1 MRKLYTFAMYLGL
14 PLILIHFALRGL
26 RDRAYLQ
33 RWGERFGFGR
43 APAESGGILVHA
55 ASVGEVNAAAPLLQA
70 LATGHPDLPLAVTT
84 FTPTGAERAA
94 SLLADRAFLA
104 CAPLDLPG
112 AVNRLLE
119 RLQPRLLVVMETEIW
134 PNLYAAA
141 AARGIPILMANARMS
156 ERSLRL
162 YRRWPGL
169 VAATLKHV
177 SHAAVQGP
185 SDAERY
191 AACGL
196 DPAHIEISGNLKF
209 DVSAPPSLLEQ
220 GEALRARWGA
230 QRPVLL
236 AGSTHDEDDRTVI
249 AAFTHI
255 LETHPEAL
263 LIIVPRHPERFVQ
276 AAQLAR
282 NAGLR
287 VELHSDND
295 ACGPA
300 AQCFVI
306 DAMGE
311 LMRYYAC
318 CDVAFV
324 GGTFADIGGHNVLE
338 PAVLG
343 KPVIVGP
350 HTRHFE
356 DIVGYLLTHGAAL
369 RAADGGELV
378 AQVARLMGDGELR
391 DRMGQAALAAVAA
404 GRGAVERNAAAAS
417 KLLRGKIGRNTRP

>member
-1 MRKLYTFAMYLGL
+1 MRKLYTLAMYLGL
-14 PLILIHFALRGL
+14 PLILLHFVLRGL
-26 RDRAYLQ
+26 RDRAYLR

-43 APAESGGILVHA
+43 VPAKTGGILVHA
-55 ASVGEVNAAAPLLQA
+55 ASVGEVNAAAPLIEA
-70 LATGHPDLPLAVTT
+70 LGASHPELPLAVTT

-104 CAPLDLPG
+104 HAPLDLPG
-112 AVNRLLE
+112 AVNRLFE
-119 RLQPRLLVVMETEIW
+119 RMQPRLLIVMETEIW
-134 PNLYAAA
+134 PNLYATAT
-141 AARGIPILMANARMS
+141 ARGTPILMANARMS
-156 ERSLRL
+156 ERSFRR

-169 VAATLKHV
+169 IAATLDRV
-177 SHAAVQGP
+177 SHAAVQG
-185 SDAERY
+185 SGDAERF

-196 DPAHIEISGNLKF
+196 DPARIEIAGNLKF

-220 GEALRARWGA
+220 GEALRGRWGS

-236 AGSTHDEDDRTVI
+236 TGSTHEDDDTTVI
-249 AAFTHI
+249 AAFAQI
-255 LETHPEAL
+255 LESHPKTL
-263 LIIVPRHPERFVQ
+263 LIMVPRHPERFAQ

-282 NAGLR
+282 DAGLR
-287 VELHSDND
+287 VELYSRND
-295 ACGPA
+295 ACSPE

-350 HTRHFE
+350 HTYHFE
-356 DIVGYLLTHGAAL
+356 DTVEHLLAQGAAL
-369 RAADGGELV
+369 RTADGNEF
-378 AQVARLMGDGELR
+378 AFQASRLLGDSELR
-391 DRMGQAALAAVAA
+391 DRMGQAALAVVAA
-404 GRGAVERNAAAAS
+404 GRGAVKRNVAAATR
-417 KLLRGKIGRNTRP
+417 LLGTTRAREVP